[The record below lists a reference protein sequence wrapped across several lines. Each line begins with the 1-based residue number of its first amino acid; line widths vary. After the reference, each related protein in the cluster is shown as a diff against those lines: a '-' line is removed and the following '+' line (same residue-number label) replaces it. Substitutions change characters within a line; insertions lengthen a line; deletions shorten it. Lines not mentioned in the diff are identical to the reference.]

1 MPRRREGPVRNRQT
15 DYWFFDSYIGF
26 APNKKRVR
34 FSLRTKDP
42 LKAEWLWE
50 QEYKR
55 LWREYYG
62 IESPKRPQKTLFRT
76 MIEEFIKY
84 EKDIKRVREWQ
95 TQENRLFKI
104 FDLWGDIALD
114 EIKREQLIGLDRYL
128 RSIKRSEATINHYFT
143 LLKSLFN
150 YAIKEKR
157 FAGDNPINEIRPY
170 AVDEKR
176 REYSPEELKTILE
189 VAEQLEREAG
199 KKAQIQRYIKRIV
212 ILLLYTAMRLGELI
226 NLKWENVKGDKIII
240 PRTETKQRREKMIPI
255 TSGIQAILDD
265 LKSDDLYVIPLILS
279 KKGREGVYT
288 RDILKLIREKTGIS
302 DFDFHTLR
310 HTASTILVSE
320 SLGRGVGLKDIME
333 ILGHSRSGTTMKYL
347 HSDFKRKKKALEILE
362 EKTRKH

>member
-1 MPRRREGPVRNRQT
+1 V
-15 DYWFFDSYIGF
+15 
-26 APNKKRVR
+26 
-34 FSLRTKDP
+34 
-42 LKAEWLWE
+42 
-50 QEYKR
+50 YKR
-55 LWREYYG
+55 
-62 IESPKRPQKTLFRT
+62 Q
-76 MIEEFIKY
+76 
-84 EKDIKRVREWQ
+84 
-95 TQENRLFKI
+95 LFKI

>member
-26 APNKKRVR
+26 APNKHRVR

-55 LWREYYG
+55 LWSEYYG
-62 IESPKRPQKTLFRT
+62 IESPRRPQKTLFRT

-104 FDLWGDIALD
+104 FDLWGDVALD
-114 EIKREQLIGLDRYL
+114 EIKREHLIGLDRYL

-157 FAGDNPINEIRPY
+157 FTGDNPINEIRPY

-176 REYSPEELKTILE
+176 REYRRGH
-189 VAEQLEREAG
+189 ER
-199 KKAQIQRYIKRIV
+199 RS
-212 ILLLYTAMRLGELI
+212 
-226 NLKWENVKGDKIII
+226 N
-240 PRTETKQRREKMIPI
+240 
-255 TSGIQAILDD
+255 AI
-265 LKSDDLYVIPLILS
+265 
-279 KKGREGVYT
+279 
-288 RDILKLIREKTGIS
+288 
-302 DFDFHTLR
+302 
-310 HTASTILVSE
+310 
-320 SLGRGVGLKDIME
+320 
-333 ILGHSRSGTTMKYL
+333 
-347 HSDFKRKKKALEILE
+347 
-362 EKTRKH
+362 